1 MNNHTKRWE
10 RCRLNDKRYVSE
22 EKKNLIKGLYKDD
35 PERYYQA
42 RLAKI
47 FSCSREYIRQ
57 VVETLD
63 E

>member
-1 MNNHTKRWE
+1 MNNHTKRWKKN
-10 RCRLNDKRYVSE
+10 RVDDKRLVSK
-22 EKKNLIKGLYKDD
+22 EKLDLIKGLYKDD

-57 VVETLD
+57 VLEK
-63 E
+63 